1 MLLTPEEE
9 QRPVVASDSAQHF
22 AHDNG
27 VIAAFVT
34 LHNPALEMA
43 DSTVQNSGAV
53 SAFVPSQTGEF
64 VGALGGEAT
73 RDLFLIFV
81 EEVNREY
88 VGLNETR
95 IALCSLVDANQNQRG
110 IER

>member
-1 MLLTPEEE
+1 MAGDT
-9 QRPVVASDSAQHF
+9 AQHF

-27 VIAAFVT
+27 VIAAFVAV
-34 LHNPALEMA
+34 HNLALEMA
-43 DSTVQNSGAV
+43 DSAVQDGGAV
-53 SAFVPSQTGEF
+53 SAFVPSQAGELI
-64 VGALGGEAT
+64 GALGGEAT

-81 EEVNREY
+81 EEVNRKY
-88 VGLNETR
+88 VGLYETR